1 MSRRLFLVLTCVFGL
16 SGLAAAQN
24 KNITN
29 ADLEKF
35 KEKRLR
41 TEREYRENYAKLGMP
56 SPEDLEKSAE
66 RKRREN
72 AEVAARL
79 RVERLADERT
89 QALRE
94 QAETQAAAANN
105 SYNQPIVQRTYLQTN
120 SGYAPFGY
128 YTYQNNP
135 RDYTGISNITAT
147 AMFSVPAI
155 HTAAADFII
164 TTITATATGFRRFD
178 STHAADIKRQNRL
191 RQRTADG

>member
-135 RDYTGISNITAT
+135 RDYYRNQQHHGNGNVQRS
-147 AMFSVPAI
+147 SYSYGSG
-155 HTAAADFII
+155 
-164 TTITATATGFRRFD
+164 GFYYYNNNRYG
-178 STHAADIKRQNRL
+178 NRL
-191 RQRTADG
+191 PPVRLYSRGRH